1 VVVVVSLFF
10 SYVTSATL
18 LLVDRNDLEYEMDRF
33 SGPLAEATK
42 KYTYMER
49 PVGRPGDVVNVA
61 VDALA
66 RLCLGLPDG
75 EEIDPEDGEL
85 LVGVVS
91 GALQQ
96 YWLSSSTPGSTKGVG
111 DLEDQVRRAVSTRTA
126 RKDAYV

>member
-1 VVVVVSLFF
+1 MSQ
-10 SYVTSATL
+10 
-18 LLVDRNDLEYEMDRF
+18 LVYRNDLEYEMDRF

-49 PVGRPGDVVNVA
+49 PVGRPADVVTVA

-75 EEIDPEDGEL
+75 EPIDAEDGEL
-85 LVGVVS
+85 FVGVVS

-96 YWLSSSTPGSTKGVG
+96 YWVNSSTTGTTGELTT
-111 DLEDQVRRAVSTRTA
+111 LEDQVRRAVSTRTE
-126 RKDAYV
+126 RKDAYI

>member
-1 VVVVVSLFF
+1 
-10 SYVTSATL
+10 
-18 LLVDRNDLEYEMDRF
+18 MDRF

-49 PVGRPGDVVNVA
+49 PVGRPEDVVTVA

-75 EEIDPEDGEL
+75 AAIDPEDGQL
-85 LVGVVS
+85 FVGIVS

-96 YWLSSSTPGSTKGVG
+96 YWATNTGKGVN
-111 DLEDQVRRAVSTRTA
+111 DLRNAVERAVSTRTE
-126 RKDAYV
+126 RKDAYL

>member
-1 VVVVVSLFF
+1 
-10 SYVTSATL
+10 
-18 LLVDRNDLEYEMDRF
+18 MDRF

-49 PVGRPGDVVNVA
+49 PVGRPGDVVTVA

-75 EEIDPEDGEL
+75 EAIDPEDGEL

-96 YWLSSSTPGSTKGVG
+96 YWVSSSTTGKGVG
-111 DLEDQVRRAVSTRTA
+111 ELEDQVRRAVSTRTA